1 MFIHPSNHC
10 IYCSI
15 GRKTTCHG
23 ERPCASWPS
32 LASRL
37 LPPRHKCG
45 SWQAHIQASQKKL
58 FRVRNDKS
66 RVASVQTSCHR
77 ERSVAIYSQ
86 GDYHAVHS
94 ARLVMTRTT
103 DAFHRNDKVL
113 GQGTCLQSDMTEH
126 LQQLF
131 RSIGNHYQHRKLH
144 CHLFEES
151 IYQKFKSSLQSN
163 SPLTTH
169 SSCTQYVFSNLVLIL
184 KQ

>member
-37 LPPRHKCG
+37 LHPY
-45 SWQAHIQASQKKL
+45 
-58 FRVRNDKS
+58 RVRNDKS

-77 ERSVAIYSQ
+77 ECSVAILAFVITSVAKKTKKQ
-86 GDYHAVHS
+86 VWLVRRLLLSLRSIASDKNRMGVDCHAVHS

-113 GQGTCLQSDMTEH
+113 GQGTCLQFDMTKH
-126 LQQLF
+126 L
-131 RSIGNHYQHRKLH
+131 
-144 CHLFEES
+144 
-151 IYQKFKSSLQSN
+151 
-163 SPLTTH
+163 
-169 SSCTQYVFSNLVLIL
+169 
-184 KQ
+184 